1 MSNEIESVPLRE
13 YIEKAIEQEARLRKE
28 LDAERDNALEL
39 ARENMELKLKGMD
52 HLRDKYDEL
61 IEKLDDR
68 VKTLEALGSNL
79 QGRIWMGGAVIVII
93 NFVLYLLRGK

>member
-1 MSNEIESVPLRE
+1 MSNENESVPLRE

-52 HLRDKYDEL
+52 HLRDKYDVL
-61 IEKLDDR
+61 IEKQDERLAA
-68 VKTLEALGSNL
+68 LEAFVNNL
-79 QGRIWMGGAVIVII
+79 RGRIWMIASGFVVIE
-93 NFVLYLLRGK
+93 FVLYLLRGK